1 MTERHTVVFTDLD
14 GTLLDHSDYS
24 FSAAEP
30 ALERLHQLAVP
41 WVLNT
46 SKTRAELM
54 SLKQRL
60 NNPWPLIVE
69 NGAAVVI
76 PAGGAIDGME
86 DCHRVDGLACYEF
99 APRRERVLELIHG
112 WRYSHCFDFSGFADW
127 DEHELSDIA
136 GLPVSDARLALNR
149 NYSEPILWQDSEE
162 QYQRF
167 LDMLAAEGLQALSG
181 GRFIHIMGQC
191 DKGTAM
197 RWLAPRL
204 IAADSQPRV
213 IALGDSDNDL
223 AMLQAADIA
232 VIVRRPHRPPL
243 AVADAQ
249 GKVIV
254 TDDVGPLGWNNTLL
268 SLLSDAD

>member
-1 MTERHTVVFTDLD
+1 MTERNTVVFTDLD
-14 GTLLDHSDYS
+14 GTLLDHNDYS

-30 ALERLHQLAVP
+30 ALQRLQQLAVP

-76 PAGGAIDGME
+76 PAGGAISGME
-86 DCHRVDGLACYEF
+86 DCQRVDGLACYEF
-99 APRRERVLELIHG
+99 APRRERVLDAIHG
-112 WRYSHCFDFSGFADW
+112 WRDTLGFDFSGFADW
-127 DEHELSDIA
+127 DEYELGNIA
-136 GLPVSDARLALNR
+136 GLPVGDARLALNR

-167 LDMLAAEGLQALSG
+167 LDMLAVEGLQALSG

-191 DKGTAM
+191 DKGAAM

-223 AMLQAADIA
+223 AMLRAADVA

-243 AVADAQ
+243 DVVDAQ
-249 GKVIV
+249 GEVII
-254 TDDVGPLGWNNTLL
+254 TEEVGPLGWNNTLL
-268 SLLSDAD
+268 SLLSNAD

>member
-14 GTLLDHSDYS
+14 GTLLDHDNYS
-24 FSAAEP
+24 FAAAAP
-30 ALERLHQLAVP
+30 ALQRLHDLAVP

-60 NNPWPLIVE
+60 NNPWPVIVE

-76 PAGGAIDGME
+76 PAGGAIAGME
-86 DCHRVDGLACYEF
+86 DCDRVDGLACYEF
-99 APRRERVLELIHG
+99 APRREQVLTVIHG
-112 WRYSHCFDFSGFADW
+112 WRQQQDVDFCGFADW
-127 DEHELSDIA
+127 DEHELSDIS
-136 GLPVSDARLALNR
+136 GLPLDDARLALNR
-149 NYSEPILWQDSEE
+149 NYSEPILWQDSDDA
-162 QYQRF
+162 YQDF
-167 LDMLAAEGLQALSG
+167 LDMLAEHDLQALSG

-204 IAADSQPRV
+204 IAADSEPRV
-213 IALGDSDNDL
+213 VAFGDSDNDL

-232 VIVRRPHRPPL
+232 VVVRRPHRPPL
-243 AVADAQ
+243 DVVGARGEV
-249 GKVIV
+249 VI
-254 TDDVGPLGWNNTLL
+254 TEDVGPLGWNNTLL
-268 SLLSDAD
+268 ALLDKAQ